1 MQWKDPP
8 ASPVELPPH
17 MHPHRE
23 PPGLD
28 DMERFLADVFLRRY
42 ATYCVRRK
50 RFAQAQGA
58 ATLWRELG
66 SEC

>member
-1 MQWKDPP
+1 
-8 ASPVELPPH
+8 